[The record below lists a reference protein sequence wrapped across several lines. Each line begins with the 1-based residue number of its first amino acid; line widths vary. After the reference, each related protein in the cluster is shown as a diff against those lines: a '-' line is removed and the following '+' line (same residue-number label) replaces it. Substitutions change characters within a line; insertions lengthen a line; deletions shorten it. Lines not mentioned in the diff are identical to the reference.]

1 MIQTNTIDN
10 QNNSGPSFPS
20 LSSTQ
25 SPLAISQKYIQK
37 EMDRM
42 IKIMPSING
51 DKKFQ
56 I

>member
-1 MIQTNTIDN
+1 MIRTNTIDN
-10 QNNSGPSFPS
+10 QNNSSPSFPS

-42 IKIMPSING
+42 INIPNKYN
-51 DKKFQ
+51 FYRRRV
-56 I
+56 